1 MGREGESVQR
11 DVICVETQRRDGKK
25 IRQENYL
32 RLCGQIVSLNL
43 LSLAIKSLHS
53 NTYDP
58 FSWFIRIDGMRWHVE
73 TFCRIPTYSR
83 DLVHTSTLITQYTA
97 INNVSFENHLSYPVL
112 QRTILQAFSSV
123 YFHVYSYIFKTM
135 NRCNFRN
142 DTLKMQLIFSSNYIT
157 ELIAAGFFP
166 GNSGHSMAKERTAQL
181 CQHIATGNEQSGRST
196 LPKLCVTECM
206 QTTLSSS

>member
-11 DVICVETQRRDGKK
+11 DVICVETWRRDGEK

-58 FSWFIRIDGMRWHVE
+58 FSWFIRIDGMRWQVE

-83 DLVHTSTLITQYTA
+83 DLVHTSTLITQYT
-97 INNVSFENHLSYPVL
+97 FNHQQCELGK
-112 QRTILQAFSSV
+112 SS
-123 YFHVYSYIFKTM
+123 
-135 NRCNFRN
+135 
-142 DTLKMQLIFSSNYIT
+142 LIFQYYSALYSRPSRQFT
-157 ELIAAGFFP
+157 
-166 GNSGHSMAKERTAQL
+166 SMSI
-181 CQHIATGNEQSGRST
+181 HIF
-196 LPKLCVTECM
+196 
-206 QTTLSSS
+206 